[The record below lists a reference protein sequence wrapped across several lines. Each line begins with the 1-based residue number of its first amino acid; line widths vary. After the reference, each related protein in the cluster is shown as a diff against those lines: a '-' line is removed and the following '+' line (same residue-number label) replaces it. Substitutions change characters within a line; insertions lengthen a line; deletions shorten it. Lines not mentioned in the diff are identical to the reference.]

1 MLGWQFTKYQKAEG
15 QSKFDELFTLFQEL
29 LVYSS
34 GNVSN
39 AIQWLMEMDRE
50 YNLTDGDY
58 GIQGFLEE

>member
-34 GNVSN
+34 GNVSMLSSGLWRWTES
-39 AIQWLMEMDRE
+39 I
-50 YNLTDGDY
+50 
-58 GIQGFLEE
+58 I